1 MKQPNAF
8 TLGFCTV
15 TGARREK
22 SYLIEAI
29 KPKTNNDTGMSAKD
43 RGRKVIAFTKGS
55 HLQIG
60 KVEDSDKRAAM
71 RMARI

>member
-15 TGARREK
+15 TGATRER
-22 SYLIEAI
+22 SYLIEALS
-29 KPKTNNDTGMSAKD
+29 PKTNNDVGMSAKD
-43 RGRKVIAFTKGS
+43 RNRKVIAFTKGS

-60 KVEDSDKRAAM
+60 KVADSNKRAAM